1 MSGQVERR
9 GNERQKPSRFERGD
23 DVVVMKFGG
32 TSVEDAPAIRRLI
45 GIVRDSIVRDS
56 IVRNS
61 VDRHSNVPSSI
72 VRSRAAARPVLVV
85 SALAGVTDHLLES
98 GAAAAKGH
106 LGSALATVRDIYVRH
121 EQLADSLV
129 DDSAYSALDRELRGE
144 FRALESLLHDLDSSR
159 QLDLKAQDYLLGFG
173 ECFSSRLVKEALCDA
188 GIQAAHVD
196 ARACIVTD
204 ARHGQANPE
213 WDATELR
220 LQEALSPLLELGQL
234 PVLGGFI
241 ASTVDGVP
249 TTLGRGGSDYSAAIV
264 GAALCAARVEIWTD
278 VDGIMTTD
286 PKLCSDAR
294 VIRKISFDEAA
305 EFAHFGAKVLHP
317 ATLAPAM
324 RENIP
329 VYVLNS
335 RRPEGEGTEIVA
347 RARTGDVVSGITA
360 KRNVAAIEIQSADTV
375 DSELLRTVY
384 AVFDRHACSVDVMAT
399 SLERISLLVESTAAL
414 PAITAE
420 LRGAA
425 QGVAEV
431 RWENHKA
438 LVCLVGE
445 NIRRQ
450 PEVASRVFAA
460 VSDMDVRVICQ
471 GASDRT
477 ISFLVEESRVEES
490 VQRLHGIF
498 FPQPESAPDWG
509 GSSSAFCQAG

>member
-1 MSGQVERR
+1 MSGLADGPVREQQR
-9 GNERQKPSRFERGD
+9 PSRFERSD
-23 DVVVMKFGG
+23 DLVVMKFGG

-45 GIVRDSIVRDS
+45 D
-56 IVRNS
+56 IVRNKTLQ
-61 VDRHSNVPSSI
+61 
-72 VRSRAAARPVLVV
+72 SRAGTRPVVVV
-85 SALAGVTDHLLES
+85 SALARVTDQLLEA
-98 GAAAAKGH
+98 GRAASNGH

-129 DDSAYSALDRELRGE
+129 ADSVYSTLDRELRGE

-173 ECFSSRLVKEALCDA
+173 ECFSSRLVKEALCEA

-204 ARHGQANPE
+204 ARHGQASPV
-213 WDATELR
+213 WDATEQR
-220 LQEALSPLLELGQL
+220 MQEALGPLLQRGQV

-241 ASTVDGVP
+241 AATCDGVP
-249 TTLGRGGSDYSAAIV
+249 TTLGRGGSDFSAAIV

-305 EFAHFGAKVLHP
+305 ELAHFGAKVLHP

-335 RRPEGEGTEIVA
+335 RRPEGQGTEIVA
-347 RARTGDVVSGITA
+347 RAKTRNVVSGITA
-360 KRNVAAIEIQSADTV
+360 KRNVAAVEIQSAHAV
-375 DSELLRTVY
+375 DSELLQTVC
-384 AVFDRHACSVDVMAT
+384 AAFDRHSCSVDVMAT
-399 SLERISLLVESTAAL
+399 SLGRMSLLVGSAAAL
-414 PAITAE
+414 PAITSD
-420 LRGAA
+420 LR
-425 QGVAEV
+425 GVAEV

-445 NIRRQ
+445 NIRCQ
-450 PEVASRVFAA
+450 PDVASRVFAA
-460 VSDMDVRVICQ
+460 VADMDVRVVCQ

-477 ISFLVEESRVEES
+477 ISFLVEESKVEES

-498 FPQPESAPDWG
+498 FPQVESSRDWG
-509 GSSSAFCQAG
+509 GISTAFCQAR